1 MHLCNVWR
9 NSTTR
14 LNANMRPHP
23 LLEAPTP
30 QFLMVAPVTFPIPLV
45 KLPLGLVVVVFQV
58 ETKLGAIVL
67 LMMKR

>member
-1 MHLCNVWR
+1 
-9 NSTTR
+9 
-14 LNANMRPHP
+14 MRPHP